1 MENVHPLEGQSI
13 APVNIFAVL
22 FFPFSDKEHSPEIP
36 KAKRKKYRARTNDTP
51 CVTRGGSRNNR
62 EPVLADLAPKAQGCN
77 RIADTGLDRLRR
89 AVD

>member
-1 MENVHPLEGQSI
+1 MENVYPLEGQSI

-36 KAKRKKYRARTNDTP
+36 KAKRKKYRACTNALLEG
-51 CVTRGGSRNNR
+51 VSRNNR